1 MTSQVLSEQLSTAP
15 VQAFVRLLQGHAA
28 ATRELSADL
37 VRDHGLTINDYEALL
52 RLSRA
57 DGHYLKRVELA
68 ESLVLTPSG
77 VTRLLDGLERA
88 GYVEKGSC
96 DTDARITYAVL
107 TEAGLEKLEEASR
120 SHIAQI
126 RAFFGE
132 RFDEDEL
139 ATLAELLG
147 RLPGAVGDGTDCAPP
162 PE

>member
-1 MTSQVLSEQLSTAP
+1 MTSQVLSEQLSTAS
-15 VQAFVRLLQGHAA
+15 VQTFVRLLQGHAA

-96 DTDARITYAVL
+96 ETDARITYAVL
-107 TEAGLEKLEEASR
+107 TDAGHEKLEEASR

-132 RFDEDEL
+132 RFDDDEL

-147 RLPGAVGDGTDCAPP
+147 RLPGAVGDGTECAPP